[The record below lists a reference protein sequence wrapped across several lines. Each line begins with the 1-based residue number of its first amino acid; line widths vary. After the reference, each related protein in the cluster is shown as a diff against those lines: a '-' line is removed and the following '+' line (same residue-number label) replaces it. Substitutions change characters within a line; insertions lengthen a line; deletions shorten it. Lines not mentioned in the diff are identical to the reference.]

1 MHLPAHTYRTHTL
14 EPREAAIIVTVRVV
28 QVPRGGS
35 MQSCGRTFVILEGS
49 PFRASVG
56 TR

>member
-14 EPREAAIIVTVRVV
+14 EPREAAIIATVRVV